1 MGEVNHTIPKYP
13 SDFQERSIRCPPKH
27 THLFIY
33 SSPIDTVGYAGLQ
46 FMNRLFMELKRLSR
60 MWYF

>member
-33 SSPIDTVGYAGLQ
+33 SSPIDRVGYAGLQ
-46 FMNRLFMELKRLSR
+46 FMNRFFMEL
-60 MWYF
+60 